1 MEKEKE
7 VKDYWEIIEFSLI
20 LLAFCLIGMV
30 FLSCD
35 DSYMTVERRVIDTDN
50 RIPIYFWAEAE
61 QAGSNTWRPVFTY
74 YIYSLEEGEYD
85 AYFHAYCID
94 GDSIIWSGVQ
104 PISLEGGKKIWGE
117 YVSSANFSP
126 QNIANVTPMAY
137 VSVEY

>member
-1 MEKEKE
+1 M
-7 VKDYWEIIEFSLI
+7 KDYWEIIEFTLI

-85 AYFHAYCID
+85 AYFHAYVVD
-94 GDSIIWSGVQ
+94 NNDSVLWVGVQ
-104 PISLEGGKKIWGE
+104 PITIEGGKKIWGE
-117 YVSSANFSP
+117 YVSEAEFSP
-126 QNIANVTPMAY
+126 YLMPDIIPMANVS
-137 VSVEY
+137 VSYE

>member
-1 MEKEKE
+1 M
-7 VKDYWEIIEFSLI
+7 KDYWEIIEFTLI

-85 AYFHAYCID
+85 AYFHAYVVD
-94 GDSIIWSGVQ
+94 NNDSVLWVGVQ
-104 PISLEGGKKIWGE
+104 PIAIEGGKKIWGE
-117 YVSSANFSP
+117 YVSEAEFSP
-126 QNIANVTPMAY
+126 YLMPDIIPMAY
-137 VSVEY
+137 VSVSYE

>member
-1 MEKEKE
+1 M
-7 VKDYWEIIEFSLI
+7 KDYWEIIEFTLI

-85 AYFHAYCID
+85 AYFHAYVVD
-94 GDSIIWSGVQ
+94 NNDSVLWVGVQ
-104 PISLEGGKKIWGE
+104 PITIEGGKKIWGE
-117 YVSSANFSP
+117 FVSEAEFSP
-126 QNIANVTPMAY
+126 YMMPDIIPMAY
-137 VSVEY
+137 VSVSYE

>member
-1 MEKEKE
+1 M
-7 VKDYWEIIEFSLI
+7 KDYWEIIEFSLI

-85 AYFHAYCID
+85 AYFHAYVVD
-94 GDSIIWSGVQ
+94 NNDSVLWVGVQ
-104 PISLEGGKKIWGE
+104 PITIEGGKKIWGE
-117 YVSSANFSP
+117 YVSEAEFSP
-126 QNIANVTPMAY
+126 YLMPDIIPMAY
-137 VSVEY
+137 VSVSYE

>member
-1 MEKEKE
+1 M
-7 VKDYWEIIEFSLI
+7 KDYWEIIEFTLI

-85 AYFHAYCID
+85 AYFHAYVVD
-94 GDSIIWSGVQ
+94 NNDSVLWVGVQ
-104 PISLEGGKKIWGE
+104 PITIEGGKKIWGE
-117 YVSSANFSP
+117 YLSEAAFSP
-126 QNIANVTPMAY
+126 YLMPDIIPIAY
-137 VSVEY
+137 VSGSYE

>member
-1 MEKEKE
+1 M
-7 VKDYWEIIEFSLI
+7 KDYWEIIEFSLI

-85 AYFHAYCID
+85 AYFHAYVVD
-94 GDSIIWSGVQ
+94 NNDSVLWVGVQ
-104 PISLEGGKKIWGE
+104 PIAIEGGKKIWGE
-117 YVSSANFSP
+117 YVSEAEFSP
-126 QNIANVTPMAY
+126 YLMPDIIPMAY
-137 VSVEY
+137 VSVSYE

>member
-1 MEKEKE
+1 M
-7 VKDYWEIIEFSLI
+7 KDYWEIIEFTLI

-74 YIYSLEEGEYD
+74 YIYSLEDGEYD
-85 AYFHAYCID
+85 AYFHAYVVD
-94 GDSIIWSGVQ
+94 NNDSVLWVGVQ
-104 PISLEGGKKIWGE
+104 PIAIEGGKKIWGE
-117 YVSSANFSP
+117 YVSEAEFSP
-126 QNIANVTPMAY
+126 YLMPDIIPMAY
-137 VSVEY
+137 VSVSYE

>member
-1 MEKEKE
+1 M
-7 VKDYWEIIEFSLI
+7 KDYWEIIEFTLI

-85 AYFHAYCID
+85 AYFHAYVVD
-94 GDSIIWSGVQ
+94 NNDSVLWVGVQ
-104 PISLEGGKKIWGE
+104 PITIEGGKKIWGE
-117 YVSSANFSP
+117 YVSEAEFSP
-126 QNIANVTPMAY
+126 YIMPDIIPMAY
-137 VSVEY
+137 VSVSYE

>member
-1 MEKEKE
+1 
-7 VKDYWEIIEFSLI
+7 
-20 LLAFCLIGMV
+20 MV

-85 AYFHAYCID
+85 AYFHAYVVD
-94 GDSIIWSGVQ
+94 NNDSVLWVGVQ
-104 PISLEGGKKIWGE
+104 PIAIEGGKKIWGE
-117 YVSSANFSP
+117 YVSEAEFSP
-126 QNIANVTPMAY
+126 YMMPNIIPMAY